1 MTSSVLH
8 AQQWVNAT
16 YTGVGGF
23 TPVKEDGIAG
33 WATLHA
39 LTRALQHEL
48 GITELSD
55 SFGPSTL
62 DLLAQRGGVK
72 LNESNNKIVQIVQ
85 CACLCKGYDPG
96 SISGT
101 FDRQT
106 QKAVGELMSHA
117 GLGDGFA
124 DAVPPKVV
132 KALLTMDSY
141 LLVAGGT
148 TAVRS
153 IQQWL
158 NGRYWGRQNFFVLA
172 CDGKVSR
179 DVQRSLYLAIQFDL
193 GMTDAEATGVF
204 GPGTRAGLKAHP
216 LSVGSEG
223 SFVQLFTAAM
233 VLNRIHLIDLRTYE
247 RFTSTFN
254 MEVAGAVCAFQAFS
268 AIPVTGAG
276 DYVTWCQLLV
286 SDGDPTRACAALD
299 CITEI
304 TDARAATLRA
314 AGHTLVGRYLDERP
328 SKKPLNKQLQPGELD
343 VIFRN
348 GLRVFPISQYYGGDA
363 SYFTHAQGLADAE
376 GAHDAAVRYGFDQ
389 GTVIYFAVDFDATQS
404 DIDNGVVPYFQGVV
418 AGLAGRGDRYVHG
431 VYGSR
436 NVCSEVTR
444 WTGARWSY
452 VAGMSTGYS
461 GNLGY
466 PLPENWSF
474 NQVQTATIGNGTGQI
489 ELDRNA
495 YRPGTDPGVSSVRN
509 PDASVDAFLAYIARL
524 HDLAVGYGKGDP
536 NQLVLEYLRH
546 EDYGEAQWA
555 LLLGAVD
562 PGFVDHVSKAGVT
575 MVRTMVDPVHGIT
588 LRMSHM
594 GAAGNAVHLMGKPTG
609 PQLGTNTGDL
619 AGWGGDLITFYG
631 EWQRDVARYPDGYNY
646 CREKLG
652 RHGSGCTFEL
662 YDLVM
667 DADGYNVAMHLR
679 SGTSIVRAMETNY
692 RTDPHTRLTR
702 FFSGRFDHDV
712 NRAKDL
718 ARDMLTSEAN
728 PLISAGRAYLIQTTA
743 GTPVKM
749 PQALPA
755 ATLERFCQGFADVL
769 IEQVRAEPS
778 AAPARKTIS

>member
-1 MTSSVLH
+1 MTSSILH

-16 YTGVGGF
+16 YSGVDGF

-33 WATLHA
+33 WETLHA

-48 GITELSD
+48 GVTALSD
-55 SFGPSTL
+55 SFGPTTL
-62 DLLAQRGGVK
+62 SLLTQRGGVK
-72 LNESNNKIVQIVQ
+72 LTEPNGNIVRIVQ
-85 CACLCKGYDPG
+85 CACYCKGYDPG
-96 SISGT
+96 SIRGT
-101 FDRQT
+101 FDRKT
-106 QKAVGELMSHA
+106 QKAVRELMSHA
-117 GLGDGFA
+117 GLEDEFT

-132 KALLTMDSY
+132 KAALTMDSY

-148 TAVRS
+148 AAVRS
-153 IQQWL
+153 VQQWL

-172 CDGKVSR
+172 CDGKVTR
-179 DVQRSLYLAIQFDL
+179 EVMKALHLTIQFEL
-193 GMTDAEATGVF
+193 GMTDADATGVF
-204 GPGTRAGLKAHP
+204 DPGTRAGLDAHP
-216 LSVGSEG
+216 LSKGSGG

-233 VLNRIHLIDLRTYE
+233 VLNRVHLGDLRIYE
-247 RFTSTFN
+247 RFTDTFDT
-254 MEVAGAVCAFQAFS
+254 EVAQAVCAFQAFS
-268 AIPVTGAG
+268 ALPVTGAG
-276 DYVTWCQLLV
+276 DYATWCQLLV
-286 SDGDPTRACAALD
+286 SDGDPTRACAAAD
-299 CITEI
+299 CITAI
-304 TDARAATLRA
+304 TDERAATLRT
-314 AGHTLVGRYLDERP
+314 AGCALVGRYLDERP
-328 SKKPLNKQLQPGELD
+328 SKHPLNKQLQPGELD

-348 GLRVFPISQYYGGDA
+348 GLKVFPISQYYGGDA

-404 DIDNGVVPYFQGVV
+404 DVDSHVIPYFQGVV

-474 NQVQTATIGNGTGQI
+474 NQVQTTTLGSGDGQI
-489 ELDRNA
+489 EIDRDA
-495 YRPGTDPGVSSVRN
+495 YRPGTDPGVSAVGN
-509 PDASVDAFLAYIARL
+509 PATSVDTFLAYIARL
-524 HDLAVGYGKGDP
+524 YDLAVGYGKGDP
-536 NQLVLEYLRH
+536 NRLVLEYLRH
-546 EDYGEAQWA
+546 EDYGESQWA

-562 PGFVDHVSKAGVT
+562 QGFVDHVNKAGVT
-575 MVRTMVDPVHGIT
+575 MVRTMADPVHGIP

-594 GAAGNAVHLMGKPTG
+594 GAAGNAVHMVGKPIG
-609 PQLGTNTGDL
+609 PQPGTNTGDL
-619 AGWGGDLITFYG
+619 AGWGGDLITFFG
-631 EWQRDVARYPDGYNY
+631 EWQRDVAKYPDGYSY
-646 CREKLG
+646 CRQKLG

-667 DADGYNVAMHLR
+667 DADGYNIAMHLR
-679 SGTSIVRAMETNY
+679 SDTSIVQAMEANY
-692 RTDPHTRLTR
+692 RTDPRTRLTR

-728 PLISAGRAYLIQTTA
+728 PLISAGRAYLIQATA
-743 GTPVKM
+743 GTPVTM

-755 ATLERFCQGFADVL
+755 QTLEPFCRGFAEVL
-769 IEQVRAEPS
+769 SELVRAEPS
-778 AAPARKTIS
+778 ATPAHKTIS